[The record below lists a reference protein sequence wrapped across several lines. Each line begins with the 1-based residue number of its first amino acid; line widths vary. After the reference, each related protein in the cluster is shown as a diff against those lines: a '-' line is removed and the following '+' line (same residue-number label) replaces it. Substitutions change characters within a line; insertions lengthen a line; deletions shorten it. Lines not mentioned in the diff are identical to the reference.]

1 MTSPPRGRRSAR
13 ARAGAAGAAPVE
25 QHDPKAG
32 RAPTEPRPFTPR
44 RALFVVLMI
53 GFALWVAALI
63 VMYFTAVT

>member
-13 ARAGAAGAAPVE
+13 ARAGAAPVE
-25 QHDPKAG
+25 QHDSKPG
-32 RAPTEPRPFTPR
+32 RATIEPRPFTPR
-44 RALFVVLMI
+44 RALFIVLMI